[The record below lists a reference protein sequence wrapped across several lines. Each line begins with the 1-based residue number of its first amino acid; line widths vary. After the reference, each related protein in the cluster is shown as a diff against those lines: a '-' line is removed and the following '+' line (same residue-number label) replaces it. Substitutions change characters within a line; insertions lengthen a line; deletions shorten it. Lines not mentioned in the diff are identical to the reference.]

1 MCSKYGE
8 FDYAIN
14 PQKAKKFASQAK
26 SLEQIANFHNT
37 IGDRMITSQRP
48 MMLDAAVGLAK
59 LVKDQTNMTWDN
71 TQQVSPVV
79 IFLHFCVLNEK
90 VHLVCGL
97 NIKLICN
104 RCKLT

>member
-1 MCSKYGE
+1 MVKFQTPPNSVQL
-8 FDYAIN
+8 DSAIN
-14 PQKAKKFASQAK
+14 PQQAKKFASQAK

-71 TQQVSPVV
+71 TQQVSGMSK
-79 IFLHFCVLNEK
+79 NS
-90 VHLVCGL
+90 VHTVATFIL
-97 NIKLICN
+97 IKS
-104 RCKLT
+104 